1 MSHIR
6 RNCGPPYR
14 PIMLF
19 ISLSLSFFASLSSR
33 PIPVMCRYNIVVQFH
48 SEHKDTSLLH
58 LGIIMPGRSVPRSV
72 LSRAPTSFV
81 LNDPGGARKCAKACC
96 TVRLSDFVLWFFLPI
111 YGNLYTLCSVICADS
126 PSEGG
131 GRGRDR
137 ESGTI

>member
-58 LGIIMPGRSVPRSV
+58 LGIIALGSLTSTDILRSQRPGR
-72 LSRAPTSFV
+72 
-81 LNDPGGARKCAKACC
+81 GAQMR
-96 TVRLSDFVLWFFLPI
+96 
-111 YGNLYTLCSVICADS
+111 
-126 PSEGG
+126 
-131 GRGRDR
+131 
-137 ESGTI
+137 